1 MVVSIKNIVVHIT
14 SIRFII
20 GNNGVASQDVFQ
32 VKGKNT
38 PDPIII
44 QPQTHPFA
52 LLLILILQ
60 RYPTKDQS

>member
-1 MVVSIKNIVVHIT
+1 MVVSIKNIVVQIT
-14 SIRFII
+14 SIRFVS
-20 GNNGVASQDVFQ
+20 GNKGVASQDVSH

-52 LLLILILQ
+52 FFLLI
-60 RYPTKDQS
+60 YY